1 MKLKNLLDK
10 IEVWDS
16 WLSSYNKFV
25 PQFIEEAK
33 NKIDWKDWD
42 KDVFYEFFERSAD
55 QCVSSLKQGYFTDVE
70 KARIKENWGSI
81 SSILKQI
88 AGNQN
93 EVDWTKYQELKKEIR
108 QYTSQDRRASTNRLI
123 ASLQPKLLCTIVNED
138 KLYELFI
145 YLKKYE
151 VEYVPEYKRGNWFK
165 NSYAMLQYFKSQLPD
180 KDFMEIITYP
190 WQTREYLI
198 ELSKKNP
205 NMSIEKDNYVDLL
218 LQKKQIILQGAPGT
232 GKTFTA
238 KDIAEKLIYNEISVD
253 KEKQAEKLDKT
264 DQYKLI
270 QFHPAYTYED
280 LVRGIVVDTTKGIP
294 EYKTINK
301 TLGLFAAEA
310 YKNRVDSL
318 KTPVMLSKERT
329 FNDQLEK
336 FKKDVEEKIAV
347 DSFYKIEGTTAI
359 ITEVADDSF
368 RFTYEHDKRV
378 NYTLLYS
385 DLHKLNNSDLAFNQV
400 KDVDEFDLIMKRKAS
415 YYFRIFRLI
424 KEIKIELNIASE
436 TKINEKNYVLII
448 DEINRANLPAV
459 LGELINALEY
469 RGEKINSMYAID
481 GDESFVLP
489 PNLYIIGTMNTAD
502 RSVGLIDYA
511 IRRRFAFVD
520 ILPKVLSESEASGF
534 HIDLF
539 KDVSSLFIQ
548 NIEEYIVNEN
558 CKLIPSEYLS
568 EEFRPEDVWIGHSYF
583 IMKDKKGNDNT
594 NIRLKYEIIPI
605 IKEYAKDGIFKK
617 SIEDKIDNLISYL

>member
-1 MKLKNLLDK
+1 MKLVDILRD
-10 IEVWDS
+10 ITVWDG

-33 NKIDWKDWD
+33 TKTDWRDWD
-42 KDVFYEFFERSAD
+42 KNVFYEFFERSAD

-70 KARIKENWGSI
+70 KAKIKENWSTI
-81 SSILKQI
+81 SGHIKMI
-88 AGNQN
+88 AENQD
-93 EVDWTKYQELKKEIR
+93 EADWDKYQELKKVIR
-108 QYTSQDRRASTNRLI
+108 QYTSQDRRASTNRLV

-145 YLKKYE
+145 YLKKFK
-151 VEYVPEYKRGNWFK
+151 VEGAPEYKGGNWFK
-165 NSYAMLQYFKSQLPD
+165 NSYAMLQYFKSQLLE
-180 KDFMEIITYP
+180 KDYMEVITYP

-205 NMSIEKDNYVDLL
+205 NMSIEKENYVDLL

-238 KDIAEKLIYNEISVD
+238 KDIAEKLINNEISAD
-253 KEKQAEKLDKT
+253 KNEQAKKLAKT

-280 LVRGIVVDTTKGIP
+280 FVRGIVIDTTNGLP
-294 EYKTINK
+294 EYKTVNK
-301 TLGLFAAEA
+301 TLGIFANEA
-310 YKNRVDSL
+310 YKNWNDSQ
-318 KTPVMLSKERT
+318 KNPVTLSKERT
-329 FNDQLEK
+329 FNVQLEE
-336 FKKDVEEKIAV
+336 FKKIVEEKIAI
-347 DSFYKIEGTTAI
+347 DSSCKIEGTTAI
-359 ITEVADDSF
+359 ITEVADESF

-385 DLHKLNNSDLAFNQV
+385 DLQKLNNSDIEFNQV
-400 KDVDEFDLIMKRKAS
+400 KDVDEFELFMKRKAS
-415 YYFRIFRLI
+415 YYFRLYKSI
-424 KEIKIELNIASE
+424 KAIKLDSNFGSEIQVKQ
-436 TKINEKNYVLII
+436 KNYVLVI

-481 GDESFVLP
+481 GNDSLVLP

-539 KDVSSLFIQ
+539 KEVSSLFIQ
-548 NIEEYIVNEN
+548 NIDEYIANEN

-568 EEFRPEDVWIGHSYF
+568 DEFRPEDVWIGHSYF
-583 IMKDKKGNDNT
+583 IMQDKEGKDIS

-605 IKEYAKDGIFKK
+605 LKEYTKDGIFKK